1 MDKRKTCKTQKK
13 FTTERTTYNA
23 THPDFIWKMTSKIE
37 AQKFHMFAA
46 KSITAAMD
54 KSTGKAY
61 EKGTIRNLESWIR
74 SPSERYTE
82 ADVKKHQDVIDNI
95 SETIVSED
103 GMNATAH
110 TYRDDRSLRLTDAGK
125 KLFPDLGE
133 RLPQLE
139 VVHYKVV
146 EIPNEVM
153 KSDYIKSN
161 SKLAKWINKKIAKYA
176 EQLSCSIPRVYIN
189 RRDVVERFGE
199 SAVAMTND
207 SGCIGRCWFSGT
219 IWLDVNYHD
228 KKWGDNPKEFKKH
241 LNNTIAHE
249 MVHMKWKSQ
258 LEHKG
263 SKQRRAFDRRVNQ
276 VVRGVRYD

>member
-1 MDKRKTCKTQKK
+1 MGKRKTCKTQKK
-13 FTTERTTYNA
+13 FTTERTTYRA
-23 THPDFIWKMTSKIE
+23 THPDFIWKMTSKME

-54 KSTGKAY
+54 KSTDKAY
-61 EKGTIRNLESWIR
+61 EKGVIRNLESWIR
-74 SPSERYTE
+74 SPSDKYTE
-82 ADVKKHQDVIDNI
+82 ADVKKHQDEIDNI
-95 SETIVSED
+95 SETIISED
-103 GMNATAH
+103 GMTATANA
-110 TYRDDRSLRLTDAGK
+110 YRGDRRQAGV
-125 KLFPDLGE
+125 PYS
-133 RLPQLE
+133 E

-146 EIPNEVM
+146 EVPNEVM

-176 EQLSCSIPRVYIN
+176 EQLNCSIPRVFIN
-189 RRDVVERFGE
+189 RRDIVERFGE
-199 SAVAMTND
+199 SAVAMTSD

-228 KKWGDNPKEFKKH
+228 KKWGDNPKEFRKH
-241 LNNTIAHE
+241 LNHTIAHE
-249 MVHMKWKSQ
+249 MVHLKWKTQ
-258 LEHKG
+258 LQHKG

>member
-1 MDKRKTCKTQKK
+1 MGKRKTCKTQKK
-13 FTTERTTYNA
+13 FTTETTTYRA
-23 THPDFIWKMTSKIE
+23 YHPDFIWKMTDKTE
-37 AQKFHMFAA
+37 ARKYHMFAA

-74 SPSERYTE
+74 SPSDRYTE
-82 ADVKKHQDVIDNI
+82 ADVKRHQDVIDNI
-95 SETIVSED
+95 SETIISQD
-103 GMNATAH
+103 GMTATAH
-110 TYRDDRSLRLTDAGK
+110 VYREGSNRLTEAGK

-133 RLPQLE
+133 RLPYLE
-139 VVHYKVV
+139 VKHYKVV

-153 KSDYIKSN
+153 KSDYIKKN
-161 SKLAKWINKKIAKYA
+161 SKLAKWIDKKIAKYC
-176 EQLSCSIPRVYIN
+176 EQLNCSKPTVYIN
-189 RRDVVERFGE
+189 RRDIVERFGE
-199 SAVAMTND
+199 SAVAMTSD

-228 KKWGDNPKEFKKH
+228 KKWGHDPKEFKKH
-241 LNNTIAHE
+241 LNHTIAHE
-249 MVHMKWKSQ
+249 MVHLKWKTQ
-258 LEHKG
+258 LQHKG